1 VSRWLLWVVIPGV
14 LDGWKQEL
22 WWQWSCN
29 VVKVEAYGEKR
40 RFRRKMDGDCDGKWS
55 WGVLGT

>member
-1 VSRWLLWVVIPGV
+1 LLWVVIPGV